1 MNRDSLGEQLEWG
14 GAAAPAKEDLTG
26 RTVVLRPVDPERD
39 VGSLF
44 AVSHEPAGDPSIWT
58 YLPYGPYAD
67 PGEMKVAMERE
78 AASEDPLWFSI
89 VPVAFGVAM
98 GRATYLRIDPVN
110 GSIEIGHI
118 WFGPE
123 LRRTTASTE
132 AIFLLARHAFELGY
146 RRLEWKCNALNAA
159 SRRAATRFGFR
170 FEGVFRNHQIVKGR
184 NRDTAWFSI
193 IDSEWPAVA
202 AGFEEFLAPANFEP
216 DGNQRRS
223 LAEAISTTT
232 QTK

>member
-1 MNRDSLGEQLEWG
+1 MNQDRLGDRVKWG
-14 GAAAPAKEDLTG
+14 GATIPAKEDLTG
-26 RTVVLRPVDPERD
+26 RTVTLRPLNPDRD
-39 VGSLF
+39 LESLF
-44 AVSHEPAGDPSIWT
+44 MASHEPSGDASIWT

-67 PGEMKVAMERE
+67 QEEMRAALERQ

-89 VPVAFGVAM
+89 VPTAFGVAM
-98 GRATYLRIDPVN
+98 GRATYLRIDPDH

-123 LRRTTASTE
+123 LRQTTASTE

-146 RRLEWKCNALNAA
+146 RRLEWKCNALNEA

-193 IDSEWPAVA
+193 IDTEWPGVA
-202 AGFEEFLAPANFEP
+202 AGFEEFLSPENF
-216 DGNQRRS
+216 DGAGNQRRS
-223 LAEAISTTT
+223 LGEAISSTT